1 MESNSFPLSDFLAP
15 VPEPI
20 REVLDAVRH
29 FLRREYG
36 ARCRIVGGAVRDRLL
51 GRPVEDLDLEVYGLE
66 PEPFAEAMDRL
77 GADGVGK
84 SFFVY
89 KLGHL
94 DIALPRVERKVGRGH
109 RGFAVEPARDERE
122 ASRRRDFTVNALL
135 YDPEEERILD
145 YWGGLED
152 LRLRKLRCVD
162 PATFVEDSLRV
173 LRGMQFAARL
183 GFRVEE
189 ETCRLCREIEL
200 SDLPGARIFG
210 EFEKMFHGAWP
221 HYGLYALESL
231 GISRR
236 LWGAGLPRRE
246 FAVAA
251 RRMARWRAAA
261 PGLFAPYGFLTVYR
275 QYVGVPLEKI
285 LEAIDAPRR
294 YRRALERLPNLPSR
308 IDPPFVALLAEKAGI
323 RYSPYRIVPEIR
335 KIAQELGIWE
345 EAFDPGIRAEELIS
359 RGIRG
364 RELGEELRRIRAE
377 AVAALA
383 PLRGEKAS
391 SPDPGNPIRGG
402 TELPKENP

>member
-1 MESNSFPLSDFLAP
+1 MESSFFPLSDFLAP

-20 REVLDAVRH
+20 RQALNAVRH
-29 FLRREYG
+29 FLRHEYG

-51 GRPVEDLDLEVYGLE
+51 GRPVEDLDLEVYGME
-66 PEPFAEAMDRL
+66 PEPFAEAMERL

-152 LRLRKLRCVD
+152 LRDRRLRCVD

-189 ETCRLCREIEL
+189 ETCRLCRGIDL

-210 EFEKMFHGAWP
+210 EFEKMFYGAWP

-236 LWGAGLPRRE
+236 LWGAGLSRKG
-246 FAVAA
+246 FTAAA
-251 RRMARWRAAA
+251 RKMARWRDAA
-261 PGLFAPYGFLTVYR
+261 PELFVPYGFLTIYR
-275 QYVGVPLEKI
+275 QYAGVSMEKI
-285 LEAIDAPRR
+285 LEAIDAPNR
-294 YRRALERLPNLPSR
+294 YRRSLERLEKLPERLSPSFVAGLALKEGVRGHPYRIAPELREMAKELGVWERPFDPGVSPRELMERGMRGRALGAELERVRREALERLDR
-308 IDPPFVALLAEKAGI
+308 KRRKEEKG
-323 RYSPYRIVPEIR
+323 
-335 KIAQELGIWE
+335 
-345 EAFDPGIRAEELIS
+345 
-359 RGIRG
+359 
-364 RELGEELRRIRAE
+364 
-377 AVAALA
+377 
-383 PLRGEKAS
+383 
-391 SPDPGNPIRGG
+391 
-402 TELPKENP
+402 